1 MFENPINR
9 LYNLFLVP
17 NALMMMMSGFVL
29 TTLIQREYQDHTMIN
44 VLTAPVA
51 RTKFIMSK
59 LLAWFIWHFTTL
71 VVVIIIFAVWYQ
83 FIFSGYE
90 IIGNVV
96 DYLRL
101 GLFSFIS
108 MIPLIWIAI
117 MQRRVFFPTIFLSFV
132 LAGATV
138 IISDGMLY
146 NIIPWT
152 AVPLVSF
159 SYIIDALPVS
169 RLIIGLISISATGIL
184 GLVLACMTFAKQD
197 Q

>member
-1 MFENPINR
+1 
-9 LYNLFLVP
+9 
-17 NALMMMMSGFVL
+17 
-29 TTLIQREYQDHTMIN
+29 
-44 VLTAPVA
+44 
-51 RTKFIMSK
+51 
-59 LLAWFIWHFTTL
+59 
-71 VVVIIIFAVWYQ
+71 
-83 FIFSGYE
+83 
-90 IIGNVV
+90 
-96 DYLRL
+96 
-101 GLFSFIS
+101 